1 MPSSAWSRPRCDCGA
16 PCATPSLPE
25 PTASSLQLDAIA
37 KDLDEVLE
45 GLREIARGIHPVIL
59 AEGGL
64 RPALKALARRSVVP
78 VSVESLVDE
87 RLPEEVELAAYYV
100 VAEALTNAAKHAE
113 ATSVDVRAEV
123 VDRELVIQVQDDGR
137 GGALASHG
145 SGLIGLADR
154 AEAMGGRFSVH
165 SPPGDGTTI
174 QVSLPVDRLTDAV
187 RGSTRVVLAGRAI

>member
-1 MPSSAWSRPRCDCGA
+1 MRDAVPPGA
-16 PCATPSLPE
+16 DGL
-25 PTASSLQLDAIA
+25 LVQLEAIA

-123 VDRELVIQVQDDGR
+123 VDRELVIHVQDDGR

-165 SPPGDGTTI
+165 SPPGDGTTVK
-174 QVSLPVDRLTDAV
+174 VSLPVS
-187 RGSTRVVLAGRAI
+187 GSRVVSTEALE